1 MNLKKKYGNQW
12 ISPNQ
17 ELLKEE
23 NPSANDLSLA
33 TQTEP
38 VQELTEKTVEKAPQS
53 IGQVLK
59 KTQSAQ
65 AKLNDLLASVT
76 GKSDDDGLSSFKD
89 INDSILQSKTET
101 YSDSGIEE
109 VEMSQIKSS
118 ISIAKK

>member
-1 MNLKKKYGNQW
+1 
-12 ISPNQ
+12 
-17 ELLKEE
+17 
-23 NPSANDLSLA
+23 
-33 TQTEP
+33 
-38 VQELTEKTVEKAPQS
+38 
-53 IGQVLK
+53 VLK

>member
-1 MNLKKKYGNQW
+1 M
-12 ISPNQ
+12 
-17 ELLKEE
+17 
-23 NPSANDLSLA
+23 
-33 TQTEP
+33 
-38 VQELTEKTVEKAPQS
+38 
-53 IGQVLK
+53 LK

-109 VEMSQIKSS
+109 VEMSQIKSINNS
-118 ISIAKK
+118 FIDIFY

>member
-1 MNLKKKYGNQW
+1 M
-12 ISPNQ
+12 
-17 ELLKEE
+17 
-23 NPSANDLSLA
+23 
-33 TQTEP
+33 
-38 VQELTEKTVEKAPQS
+38 
-53 IGQVLK
+53 LK